1 MTRPSRR
8 AVGIGAIVVL
18 ALAAIVLWLAS
29 STEWQDLEI
38 PRAPSGRAALDE
50 HYALERLAEG
60 LGTRVVNLERLENL
74 PPPAATL
81 LLGSWSWDTF
91 PERDRALRAWVQQ
104 GGNLVLAYWE
114 VPAASGKDA
123 EGGGAQPE
131 TERHDWIPVQQI
143 PLKPKGGKGP
153 GASKTPVPGRPP
165 ARGIEG
171 PIVARKKGREPMRL
185 IPAPPCH
192 DVREAEGMAP
202 AYGDAQG
209 DAQGDA
215 RGNAPGNARFD
226 APAFPPAAVPGPGV
240 SAAPPTGAPA
250 MPGALH
256 AVADG
261 AAGANG
267 DAKAPLDDPDEDNS
281 DDDSEAAAAAARAA
295 ADADG
300 LAQTGLP
307 TPAVPTGGLR
317 LCSYGLTNSGLATP
331 DPRWGLRDA
340 GGFRVVRIAV
350 GAGTVTV
357 VEDAR
362 IFANDTLLFGDNGLI
377 DVAAL
382 QLRAGREL
390 WIAAGDGRQ
399 PVLAWLWT
407 QAPAVPLAGALLLVL
422 WLWRSLPRFGPRE
435 ELPGT
440 ARRSMVEQISGTAR
454 FLWQRSPAAL
464 HGAQRRA
471 LDEAAARR
479 IRNYARLDLSD
490 RAAAIARATGFEAS
504 ALLQALA
511 IDRAPD
517 RRSLPRQLAVLEAA
531 RRALLREAPDRAAP
545 LPDSKPSPWSKTT

>member
-1 MTRPSRR
+1 
-8 AVGIGAIVVL
+8 
-18 ALAAIVLWLAS
+18 
-29 STEWQDLEI
+29 
-38 PRAPSGRAALDE
+38 
-50 HYALERLAEG
+50 
-60 LGTRVVNLERLENL
+60 
-74 PPPAATL
+74 
-81 LLGSWSWDTF
+81 
-91 PERDRALRAWVQQ
+91 
-104 GGNLVLAYWE
+104 
-114 VPAASGKDA
+114 
-123 EGGGAQPE
+123 
-131 TERHDWIPVQQI
+131 
-143 PLKPKGGKGP
+143 
-153 GASKTPVPGRPP
+153 
-165 ARGIEG
+165 
-171 PIVARKKGREPMRL
+171 
-185 IPAPPCH
+185 
-192 DVREAEGMAP
+192 
-202 AYGDAQG
+202 
-209 DAQGDA
+209 
-215 RGNAPGNARFD
+215 
-226 APAFPPAAVPGPGV
+226 
-240 SAAPPTGAPA
+240 
-250 MPGALH
+250 
-256 AVADG
+256 
-261 AAGANG
+261 
-267 DAKAPLDDPDEDNS
+267 
-281 DDDSEAAAAAARAA
+281 
-295 ADADG
+295 
-300 LAQTGLP
+300 
-307 TPAVPTGGLR
+307 
-317 LCSYGLTNSGLATP
+317 
-331 DPRWGLRDA
+331 
-340 GGFRVVRIAV
+340 
-350 GAGTVTV
+350 

-440 ARRSMVEQISGTAR
+440 ARRSMIEQISGTAR